1 MAHTFPAQ
9 DLLNPSDTFI
19 HRHIGPSTDDIKQM
33 LAAVGYDSLEA
44 LVDATVPANIRLD
57 QPLNLGPPRGENEL
71 LAELR
76 AIAEKNQ
83 IFRSLIGMGYYDCIV
98 RRLSSGIS
106 SKIPA
111 GTRSTHPIKPKFH
124 RGGWKPCLTSRRWW
138 PT

>member
-1 MAHTFPAQ
+1 MAHTFNSQ
-9 DLLNPSDTFI
+9 ELLDPSDTFI

-33 LAAVGYDSLEA
+33 LTILGHDSLEA
-44 LVDATVPANIRLD
+44 LIDTTVPSNIRLD

-98 RRLSSGIS
+98 PPIIQRNILENPGWYTQYTPYQAEIS
-106 SKIPA
+106 Q
-111 GTRSTHPIKPKFH
+111 
-124 RGGWKPCLTSRRWW
+124 GGWKPCSTSRRWW